1 MITRSKGSQRE
12 DESREL
18 GEVRWRGGG
27 GGVEGGGGGRG
38 VEKKGEEIGSQKLCE
53 SAVPNPEDHVN
64 ALHFN

>member
-12 DESREL
+12 YESREL
-18 GEVRWRGGG
+18 GEVRW
-27 GGVEGGGGGRG
+27 GVVGRR
-38 VEKKGEEIGSQKLCE
+38 VEKREEEIGSQRLCE

>member
-1 MITRSKGSQRE
+1 ME
-12 DESREL
+12 
-18 GEVRWRGGG
+18 GG